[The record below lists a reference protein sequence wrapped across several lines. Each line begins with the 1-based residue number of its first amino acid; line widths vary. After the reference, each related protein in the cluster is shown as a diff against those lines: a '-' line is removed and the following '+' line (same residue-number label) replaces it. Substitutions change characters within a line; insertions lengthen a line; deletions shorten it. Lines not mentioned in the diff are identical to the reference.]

1 MKKQTF
7 IMAIALLLLA
17 ACGSNDNGTK
27 DGYSIE
33 MANGETIDNITID
46 ILAKSFS
53 SIDEDNNYIIVDHG
67 DNFLQAA
74 YSDGKYDVEYK
85 VNNMQYEAKKLLS
98 KDSTL
103 TLFTKYLNEDEDWNK
118 AVVWEL
124 QDN

>member
-1 MKKQTF
+1 
-7 IMAIALLLLA
+7 MAIALLLLA